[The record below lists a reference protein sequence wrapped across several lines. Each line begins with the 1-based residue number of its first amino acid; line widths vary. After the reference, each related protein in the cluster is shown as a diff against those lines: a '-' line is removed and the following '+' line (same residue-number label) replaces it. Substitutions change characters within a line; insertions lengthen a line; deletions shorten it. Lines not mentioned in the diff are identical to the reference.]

1 MLFTT
6 NDMHEY
12 EESLL
17 EKCRPEE
24 NIEYYDMKPM
34 YEPPFVVN
42 ELI

>member
-1 MLFTT
+1 MLFRT
-6 NDMHEY
+6 NDMQEY

-24 NIEYYDMKPM
+24 NIEYDMKPI

>member
-1 MLFTT
+1 MFFRT
-6 NDMHEY
+6 NDMQDY

-17 EKCRPEE
+17 QKCEFEE
-24 NIEYYDMKPM
+24 NIEYDMKPM